1 MLVNFYG
8 EIMPVKNRFAELQKE
23 IAEWRHDIHQH
34 PEILFETHRTSALV
48 KDKLIEFGCDQVIEG
63 IGKTGVVGVINGQT
77 NQSGKV
83 IGLRADMDA
92 LPINEETGLDYSSKI
107 PGAMHACGHDGH
119 TSMLLGAAKYLC
131 ETRNFDGKA
140 VVIFQPAEEG
150 GGGGLEMC
158 KDGMMDNFNI
168 DEVYGMHNWPGVEL
182 GKFAIR
188 SGPFFAAS
196 DFIEATISGKGGH
209 AAKPHETI
217 DPTVIASQIVVAL
230 QTIASRR
237 ADPVEQ
243 VVVSITSFE
252 TSSTA
257 FNVIPQEVKIKGT
270 VRTLDPDV
278 RVLAEKEFLRIT
290 ELTAKA
296 MGGSADAKFT
306 RGYPVMSNSNAQT
319 EFAAKVARDVAGE
332 CAEAPL
338 VMGGEDFAYMLEE
351 RPGAY
356 ILLGN
361 GDSSPVHHPKYNF
374 NDDAIPFGCSWLV
387 ELVEQKMPV

>member
-1 MLVNFYG
+1 
-8 EIMPVKNRFAELQKE
+8 MPVKNRFAELQKE

-48 KDKLIEFGCDQVIEG
+48 RDKLKEFGCDEVIEG

-77 NQSGKV
+77 NQSNKV

-131 ETRNFDGKA
+131 ETRNFDGQA

-158 KDGMMDNFNI
+158 KDGMMENFKI

-278 RVLAEKEFLRIT
+278 RDLAEKEFLRIT
-290 ELTAKA
+290 ELTAEA

-306 RGYPVMSNSNAQT
+306 RGYPVMSNSSEQT